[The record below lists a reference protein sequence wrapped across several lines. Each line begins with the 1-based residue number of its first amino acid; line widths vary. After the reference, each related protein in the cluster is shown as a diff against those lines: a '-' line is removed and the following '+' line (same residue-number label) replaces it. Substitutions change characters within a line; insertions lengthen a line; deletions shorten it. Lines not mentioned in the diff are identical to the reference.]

1 MEDTESVIPP
11 DEELRKRLFSS
22 PSPNKRARDDEEDER
37 GPGKQARNGRGGARS
52 KRKPRKAGFR
62 LSLLAVML
70 FLLLCAVAL
79 VVTLNP
85 DDSWRQITW
94 EKVQEGT
101 NMHVLP
107 L

>member
-1 MEDTESVIPP
+1 
-11 DEELRKRLFSS
+11 
-22 PSPNKRARDDEEDER
+22 
-37 GPGKQARNGRGGARS
+37 
-52 KRKPRKAGFR
+52 
-62 LSLLAVML
+62 ML

-94 EKVQEGT
+94 EKVQEGK